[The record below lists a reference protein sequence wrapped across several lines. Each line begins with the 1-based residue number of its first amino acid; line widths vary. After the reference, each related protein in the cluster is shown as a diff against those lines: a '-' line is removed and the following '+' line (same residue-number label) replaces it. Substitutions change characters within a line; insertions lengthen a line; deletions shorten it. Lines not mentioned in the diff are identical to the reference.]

1 MLTDLSAP
9 LVHAELADLVGVT
22 RQAISAGIAEGRI
35 PAGATLGETLRLYVG
50 RLREQAAGRL
60 GSEVGGLDLAQE
72 RAALAREMRLG
83 HEIKNSVARGTY
95 APIELLSEILAAASQ
110 SVVER
115 FEQLPGMLKKVCP
128 DLPDAARE
136 QVMVALASARNEW
149 LRGTEKLVAQRVA
162 DIDDDTEPPAGD
174 EVAP

>member
-95 APIELLSEILAAASQ
+95 VIMGDSDISTRLGAG
-110 SVVER
+110 VGR
-115 FEQLPGMLKKVCP
+115 
-128 DLPDAARE
+128 DAE
-136 QVMVALASARNEW
+136 DSS
-149 LRGTEKLVAQRVA
+149 
-162 DIDDDTEPPAGD
+162 
-174 EVAP
+174 